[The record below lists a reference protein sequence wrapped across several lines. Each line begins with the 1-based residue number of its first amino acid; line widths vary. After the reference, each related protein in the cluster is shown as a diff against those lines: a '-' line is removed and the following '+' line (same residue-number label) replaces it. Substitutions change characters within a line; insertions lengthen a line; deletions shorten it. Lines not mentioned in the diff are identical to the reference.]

1 MQLVLLQII
10 QMAQM
15 QQMQAAQMGRPVSE
29 QQMNQIIMTQVKE
42 GLQQTTDK
50 VHAKYG
56 LEQATM
62 EKFIAE
68 NESDPGT
75 WFWLSEFAFV

>member
-1 MQLVLLQII
+1 MLLQII

-29 QQMNQIIMTQVKE
+29 QQMNQIIMTQVKD

-50 VHAKYG
+50 V
-56 LEQATM
+56 
-62 EKFIAE
+62 IAHMHIC
-68 NESDPGT
+68 DDDTAGCGV
-75 WFWLSEFAFV
+75 LRK